1 MFVDQYPLT
10 ENVIYSQQQIQNMDS
25 EKKLE
30 EEEHLLKL
38 VFSPKLLY
46 SFKVKGVQIYNQIVC
61 LPHNMFWVS
70 DDKNLCLTNITG
82 DTLHHLKCT
91 SLLKKKNLGYTV
103 NSEGDLIYAEDGNKI
118 SQLSKDM
125 ETIPLDLD
133 IYGIQNATISVLC
146 SPLNGDLIVGTY
158 AYNPLNPVACSIFRY
173 KKIGHL
179 AQGSKFDKTGIHL
192 FNVYEKPKCIAENN
206 NGDVVLSC
214 YNSVVVI
221 DSGGQ
226 PRFTYTG
233 HRSGSELLPQGI
245 CTDSL
250 SHILVCDDLT
260 NKVHTIDK
268 NGQFLTHLLVN
279 PSRFFKP
286 HCLSYDVS
294 SHRIYIGTKSEFGE
308 NCIYVYSHLAP
319 KTTLTG
325 KYD

>member
-10 ENVIYSQQQIQNMDS
+10 ENVIYSQQKIENMDS

-30 EEEHLLKL
+30 EEEHLLKM
-38 VFSPKLLY
+38 VSFPKLLY
-46 SFKVKGVQIYNQIVC
+46 SFKVKDVQICNQIVC

-70 DDKNLCLTNITG
+70 DDKNLRLSNITG
-82 DTLHHLKCT
+82 DTLHHLRFT
-91 SLLKKKNLGYTV
+91 SLGDKNVFGHTV
-103 NSEGDLIYAEDGNKI
+103 NSEGDLIYIDGWGTI

-125 ETIPLDLD
+125 ERVSFDLNVYD
-133 IYGIQNATISVLC
+133 IEYQPMSVLC
-146 SPLNGDLIVGTY
+146 SPLNGDLIIGKY
-158 AYNPLNPVACSIFRY
+158 DLLEKKGCKIFRY
-173 KKIGHL
+173 KKTGHL
-179 AQGSKFDKTGIHL
+179 AQGSKFDKTGIEL
-192 FNVYEKPKCIAENN
+192 FHVSEKPTCIAENN

-221 DSGGQ
+221 DSRGR

-233 HRSGSELLPQGI
+233 HRSRSELLPQGI

-260 NKVHTIDK
+260 NKVHIIDK

-294 SHRIYIGTKSEFGE
+294 SHRIYIGTNSEFGE